1 MAVKAEQMELLAE
14 ERTALGSR
22 VKKLRE
28 DGWVPA
34 IMYGRGFDPVALQLE
49 ELALQQV
56 LSRVGGSQL
65 VRVSVKGSD
74 SPEMVLVRE
83 VQRDP
88 LRGSVLHVDLYRVM
102 MTEKLTTEVPL
113 TLVGQS
119 PMSQVSDAVVI
130 TGISRVEVQCLPGD
144 LVDAIEVDLSALVE
158 FDQSLLVGEL
168 PVPDGIEILTDPDEM
183 IARVVQVRMA
193 VPEPEVEVEE
203 LAIEEEIE
211 GVVEEIVEEAD
222 IDEA

>member
-119 PMSQVSDAVVI
+119 PMSQAVVI